1 MARKVFYSFHYQ
13 ADSHRVQQVKNMGA
27 VEGQPLL
34 GSNDWEK
41 IENAGDSAI
50 EKWITENMAGKS
62 CNVVLIG
69 AKTAGRKWVEY
80 EIVKAW
86 NDGKGVL
93 GVYIHN
99 LKDLSGSQSSKGAN
113 PFASIDVGTSK
124 KKMSTIVNAYDPPY
138 STSTYVYDHVKDN
151 LADWVE
157 ESIKIRDD
165 FKA

>member
-1 MARKVFYSFHYQ
+1 MARKIFYSFYYQ
-13 ADSHRVQQVKNMGA
+13 YDSHRVQQVKNIGA

-41 IENAGDSAI
+41 IENAGNSAI
-50 EKWITENMAGKS
+50 EKWINENMAGKS

-93 GVYIHN
+93 GVYIHD

-113 PFASIDVGTSK
+113 PFASIDVGASK

-138 STSTYVYDHVKDN
+138 STSTYVYDHIKDN

-157 ESIKIRDD
+157 EAIKIRND